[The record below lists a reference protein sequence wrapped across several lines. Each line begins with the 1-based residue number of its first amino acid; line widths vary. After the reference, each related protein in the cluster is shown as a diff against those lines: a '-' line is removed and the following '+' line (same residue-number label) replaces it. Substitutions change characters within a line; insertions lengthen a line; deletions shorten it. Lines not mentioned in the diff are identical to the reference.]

1 MSERVIFHI
10 DVNSAFLSWTAAWR
24 VHVLGSSVDLR
35 EIPAVIAN
43 HANVRTSIVLAKSIP
58 AKKCGVKTGE
68 PLGMA
73 RDKCPGLVVV
83 EPDYELYVTASRK
96 LIALL
101 QSVSPCVEQYSIDEA
116 WVDMTGTQRLYG
128 PPVLAAEQLKAR
140 IRRELGFTV
149 NIGVSSNKLLAKMAG
164 DFEKPDKVHTLFPA
178 EIERKLW
185 PLGVRALFM
194 VGPATE
200 RRLAQMGVYSIGDLA
215 RADPILLYE
224 KLGKPAQML
233 WQFAN
238 GRDCGA
244 VTSAAE
250 ANKGYGNAM
259 TTPADVTT
267 VSQAQQV
274 LLSLCETVG
283 MRLRR
288 DEQAGACVTVQL
300 RDKNFSNWSHQLQL
314 PCATNVTA
322 ELYDASCRLL
332 RAMWREGTPL
342 RQLGVQV
349 TKLSP
354 ADCRQC
360 SLFDKSDYARLEKL
374 DTAVDAIR
382 DKYGEQAIIRGTFLK
397 GEIGSMAGGLH
408 KERRTGITK
417 PVDDPAARML
427 KKLNIERE
435 QSLTDFVQTAQF

>member
-1 MSERVIFHI
+1 MAERVIFHI

-35 EIPAVIAN
+35 EIPAVIASR
-43 HANVRTSIVLAKSIP
+43 ANVRTSIVLAKSIP
-58 AKKCGVKTGE
+58 AKRCGVKTGE

-73 RDKCPGLVVV
+73 RDKCPGLVVA
-83 EPDYELYVTASRK
+83 EPDYELYVTASRR
-96 LIALL
+96 LMQLL

-116 WVDMTGTQRLYG
+116 WVDMTGTQGLYG
-128 PPVLAAEQLKAR
+128 PPVMAAEQLKAR
-140 IRRELGFTV
+140 IRSELGFTV
-149 NIGVSSNKLLAKMAG
+149 NIGVSSNKLLAKVAG
-164 DFEKPDKVHTLFPA
+164 DFEKPDKVHTLFPW
-178 EIERKLW
+178 ELEKKLW
-185 PLGVRALFM
+185 PLGVRELFM

-200 RRLAQMGVYSIGDLA
+200 RKLAQMGICTIGELA
-215 RADPILLYE
+215 KADPVFLRE
-224 KLGKPAQML
+224 KLGKPVLTL
-233 WQFAN
+233 WQSAN

-244 VTSAAE
+244 VQPPPE
-250 ANKGYGNAM
+250 VNKSYGNAM

-267 VSQAQQV
+267 FSQAQQV

-288 DEQAGACVTVQL
+288 DEQAGACVGVQL

-314 PCATNVTA
+314 SAATNVTA
-322 ELYDASCRLL
+322 ELYDASCRAL
-332 RAMWREGTPL
+332 RLMWNEDAPL

-354 ADCRQC
+354 AGCRQC
-360 SLFDKSDYARLEKL
+360 SLFDKADYERLEKL

-382 DKYGEQAIIRGTFLK
+382 DKFGEQAIIRGTFLK
-397 GEIGSMAGGLH
+397 GEVGSMAGGLH

-427 KKLNIERE
+427 KKLGLEKHE
-435 QSLTDFVQTAQF
+435 A

>member
-1 MSERVIFHI
+1 MAERVIFHI

-73 RDKCPGLVVV
+73 RDKCPGLVVA

-96 LIALL
+96 LISLL

-116 WVDMTGTQRLYG
+116 WVDMTGTQGLYG

-140 IRRELGFTV
+140 IRNQLGFTV

-164 DFEKPDKVHTLFPA
+164 DFEKPDKVHTLFPSELA
-178 EIERKLW
+178 DKLW
-185 PLGVRALFM
+185 PLGVRELFM
-194 VGPATE
+194 IGPTTE
-200 RRLAQMGVYSIGDLA
+200 RKLAQMGIRTIGELA
-215 RADPILLYE
+215 HADPVFLRK
-224 KLGKPAQML
+224 KLGKQAQTL

-238 GRDCGA
+238 GRD
-244 VTSAAE
+244 SAALSPAAD
-250 ANKGYGNAM
+250 ANKSYGNAM
-259 TTPADVTT
+259 TTPSDVTDF
-267 VSQAQQV
+267 SQAQQV

-288 DEQAGACVTVQL
+288 DGQAGACVTVQL
-300 RDKNFSNWSHQLQL
+300 RDKNFSSWSRQQMLSSV
-314 PCATNVTA
+314 TNVTA
-322 ELYDASCRLL
+322 ELYDAACRIL
-332 RAMWREGTPL
+332 RLMWNEDAPL

-349 TKLSP
+349 TRLSD
-354 ADCRQC
+354 ARCRQC
-360 SLFDKSDYARLEKL
+360 SLFDQADYARLEKL

-382 DKYGEQAIIRGTFLK
+382 EKFGEQAIIRGTFLK

-417 PVDDPAARML
+417 PVDDPEARM
-427 KKLNIERE
+427 RE
-435 QSLTDFVQTAQF
+435 KFAMTVAPDGAG